1 MNRACSTPPA
11 SFRFRALYH
20 EAYSALIRKA
30 WGRIIMDTWIIIT
43 LLVIGL
49 ALLIGSVLMR
59 VLSSGK
65 YEVKTIDLVFIV
77 VPLLL
82 VGLATGRLQ
91 GLDLF
96 GVKADLSTLFADDA
110 NREIKVGQPPVSSVD
125 DVTQFIEAPGKGG
138 LGEIPRLI
146 ENKTEAISFR
156 LGAGGYVPWMIK
168 EYFEKLYGTSYL
180 KFIVIEN
187 PDGTLFGVFTAADL
201 IAYMRAAQDQ
211 GYQQFGDLIN
221 YGDDGAREMLAR
233 LPGFVSVDSAATTTT
248 TKREALE
255 RMEQLDRSALPV
267 VDADRRFVGTVE
279 RSKVIASL
287 LLTVTKAADGK

>member
-1 MNRACSTPPA
+1 VDP
-11 SFRFRALYH
+11 
-20 EAYSALIRKA
+20 EA
-30 WGRIIMDTWIIIT
+30 WGRIMDTWIIIT
-43 LLVIGL
+43 LLTIGL

-96 GVKADLSTLFADDA
+96 GVKADLSSLFADAA
-110 NREIKVGQPPVSSVD
+110 NREIKDQVGQPPVSSVD
-125 DVTQFIEAPGKGG
+125 DVTNFIEAPGKGG

-156 LGAGGYVPWMIK
+156 LGAGGYVPGMIR

-211 GYQQFGDLIN
+211 GYQQFGDLVN
-221 YGDDGAREMLAR
+221 YGDDSAREMLAR
-233 LPGFVSVDSAATTTT
+233 LPGFVSADAAATTTT

-255 RMEQLDRSALPV
+255 RMEQLDRNALPV
-267 VDADRRFVGTVE
+267 IDGDRRFVGTVE

-287 LLTVTKAADGK
+287 LLAVTNAADGR